1 MFKKILTIALACI
14 MSISLTA
21 CSSSKEDSSNNT
33 SSSTSTKTSIKVKTV
48 DDFKE
53 SKGLVKYLVI
63 NNYDVA
69 IPETVGELS
78 NYLEQMG
85 TVTLNDTG
93 KNVDD
98 VTLEAKGISSMV
110 AYLDLETDDGS
121 ESRIYVRYE
130 NTTNQEISVAQAK
143 ITRLEVKND
152 LYAEQEYERG
162 LASVEAVTDAYTFKI
177 DGKTKLTKFYDEI
190 GGPEQET
197 DGRLQYSDDLG
208 YKYTF
213 DCCNENRTGL
223 FRGII
228 IEYPEK

>member
-1 MFKKILTIALACI
+1 MFKKLLTIALACI
-14 MSISLTA
+14 MSISLTD
-21 CSSSKEDSSNNT
+21 CSSSKENKGS
-33 SSSTSTKTSIKVKTV
+33 SSSTNTSIKVKTA

-53 SKGLVKYLVI
+53 SDGLVKYIVI

-69 IPETVGELS
+69 IPERVGDLAS
-78 NYLEQMG
+78 YLEQMG

-93 KNVDD
+93 KKVED
-98 VTLEAKGISSMV
+98 VTLDAKGISSMV

-130 NTTNQEISVAQAK
+130 NDTNDEISVAEAK
-143 ITRLEVKND
+143 ITRLEIKND

-162 LASVEAVTDAYTFKI
+162 LASVEVVTDNYTFKM
-177 DGKTKLTKFYDEI
+177 DTKTKLTKFYNEI

-228 IEYPEK
+228 IEYPENNKK